1 MGIRNNKI
9 SFKND
14 LATALIIA
22 IGTFLFIL
30 FIKGIFAATKGL
42 NDKISLYYGFAF
54 GSGLSALFYLTFII
68 SGGLRNAYN
77 ITVKRWSTLFEDL
90 GISFKFAIKGYFN
103 NIKEEGIA
111 LVCYIIVLI
120 TQIFTSYYG
129 FVKFLEIYH

>member
-30 FIKGIFAATKGL
+30 FIKGIFATTKGL

-68 SGGLRNAYN
+68 CGGLRNAYN
-77 ITVKRWSTLFEDL
+77 ITIKRWSNLFEDL
-90 GISFKFAIKGYFN
+90 VISFKFAIKEYFI

-129 FVKFLEIYH
+129 FVKLIEIYM

>member
-14 LATALIIA
+14 LATALMIA
-22 IGTFLFIL
+22 IGTFLFVL

-90 GISFKFAIKGYFN
+90 GISFKFAIKEYFN

-120 TQIFTSYYG
+120 AQIITSYYG
-129 FVKFLEIYH
+129 FVKLLEIYH